1 MARYLCLPAASLSLI
16 RWQGGGSLRHA
27 NQQKTSAVCPVCLH
41 AGGST
46 NQQKL
51 SGTARRIKKDFPDWL
66 CRNNYE
72 CKKFICLDFS
82 KNTNI
87 NFVFPSWRD
96 MSTQCWYRPNG
107 GAVAVNRTVGHNMFC
122 WQCMLCC
129 TATTSM
135 GRLVKHWLQ
144 INLSTMFSSCFQ
156 LPECSVQDCEWGSA
170 DYWDGGTLILSHLS
184 TVSTGPHHGRVATQ
198 VTLQV
203 PSYLSFQ
210 AVWLLEQIK
219 DDLAWSV
226 GITGRSGL
234 AVKTEWTKE
243 YSKHELLLFT
253 TLTVPHSSLVQRPLQ
268 PFHVG
273 SLGCSGQ

>member
-1 MARYLCLPAASLSLI
+1 MPRYLCLPAASLSLI
-16 RWQGGGSLRHA
+16 PWQGGRSLRHA

-144 INLSTMFSSCFQ
+144 LNLSTMFSSC
-156 LPECSVQDCEWGSA
+156 LSA
-170 DYWDGGTLILSHLS
+170 VCRTASEAVRTIEMAGRWYWVTCQQCPQVHTMAG
-184 TVSTGPHHGRVATQ
+184 VATQ